1 MVSRLS
7 VAESESWGIDSMR
20 CWSQWIIS
28 VREAVV
34 RDVIVGG
41 AGAEG
46 VWTGEDWGAAGEH
59 VVVDEGC

>member
-1 MVSRLS
+1 
-7 VAESESWGIDSMR
+7 MR